1 MRRLIPADEILKTC
15 AQIFSRSPN
24 PFGVARVELDEDGC
38 PVDFC
43 YEYLNDA
50 MAELTANEPGELV
63 GRSSTELWLEGEGAQ
78 PWFDMFAKAAYGD
91 ESVHFEAVSFPLEQ
105 FFDVVAF
112 PVAPGYCAFE
122 LQNVMEWVN
131 DSRLTL
137 EGVQAGL
144 FFYDLM
150 NDLIMLTQPAQDI
163 CDVDVTYVS
172 AGEFIDDALDA
183 SSAAKMREKVA
194 RLKSSGEQLLCDVR
208 LKDERWVR
216 ISLAHTG
223 KTEHFATGF
232 IEDITRVVEAEQRST
247 RRSEIIES
255 LSSENYALYLVDL
268 DADRIVPY
276 LLRNSA
282 AEYFAQIV
290 TEDMPYSEWL
300 TMYCER
306 YVLPADRQK
315 VAEQMGRDVMLS
327 RMAAHGGDFSI
338 SCRRMFGDE
347 EQYVELRLIRLPG
360 DANEMVLAARNI
372 NEEVM
377 KQINQKE
384 ALRSALTLAEHASEA
399 KSTFLTNI
407 SHDFRTPLNSIMG
420 FANIALAH
428 VGDAERVQSCLEK
441 ILVSSDHLLEL
452 INDILDVSR
461 IESGKIVLSEQPVDL
476 RHLLD
481 DIRNVFLGQ
490 AQERGIELNVDVEG
504 LEHPDVL
511 GDQLRMNQI
520 LVNTVGNALK
530 YTDRGGRVDVIA
542 AEGAVA
548 PNGVAMYELVVR
560 DTGCGMSEDFI
571 SRIFMPFERDSTG
584 SAHIAEGTGLGM
596 TITKNLIDLLGGTIA
611 VESEPGRGSTFTIM
625 LPMKIDRHRQP
636 GSAGAAEPGQPERFD
651 GFRVLVVDDDELS
664 RELMSEVLRD
674 RGFQVEQASDGDEAL
689 DMVDASEE
697 GRYDAVIM
705 DMRMPRMSGDAAAR
719 AIRLLPRSDVADLPI
734 IAATADAFEEGHR
747 RSREAG
753 MTAHVT
759 KPLNIKELMGIL
771 DKCLRGGAQ
780 E

>member
-1 MRRLIPADEILKTC
+1 MKTC
-15 AQIFSRSPN
+15 AQLFAHSPN
-24 PFGVARVELDEDGC
+24 PFGVARVDLDEDGR
-38 PVDFC
+38 PVDFH

-50 MAELTANEPGELV
+50 MAQLTGDAPDDLV
-63 GRSSTELWLEGEGAQ
+63 GRSSMELWPEGEGSQ
-78 PWFDMFAKAAYGD
+78 HWFDMFCRAAYGG

-105 FFDVVAF
+105 FFDVVAY

-122 LQNVMEWVN
+122 LQDVMAWVN

-137 EGVQAGL
+137 EGVSAGL
-144 FFYDLM
+144 FFYDLE
-150 NDLIMLTQPAQDI
+150 NDLIMLTPPAQDI
-163 CDVDVTYVS
+163 CGVDITYVS
-172 AGEFIDDALDA
+172 AGVFADDALDA
-183 SSAAKMREKVA
+183 LSAARMRELVA
-194 RLKSSGEQLLCDVR
+194 RLKEHGEQVLCDMR

-223 KTEHFATGF
+223 KTERFATGF
-232 IEDITRVVEAEQRST
+232 LEDITRMVEAEQRSA

-268 DADRIVPY
+268 DADRIAPY
-276 LLRNSA
+276 LLRNST

-300 TMYCER
+300 AMYCER

-315 VAEQMGRDVMLS
+315 VTEQMGRDVMLS
-327 RMAAHGGDFSI
+327 RMAERGGDFSI

-360 DANEMVLAARNI
+360 DTNEMVLAARNI

-420 FANIALAH
+420 FAHIALAH
-428 VGDAERVQSCLEK
+428 VDDSERVNSCLEK
-441 ILVSSDHLLEL
+441 ILVSSEHLLDL

-476 RHLLD
+476 RRLLGD
-481 DIRNVFLGQ
+481 LRNVFLGQ
-490 AQERGIELNVDVEG
+490 AQERGIELVVDVAG

-542 AEGAVA
+542 TEGAVA

-596 TITKNLIDLLGGTIA
+596 TITKNLVDLLGGTIA
-611 VESEPGRGSTFTIM
+611 VESKPGRGSTFTIT
-625 LPMKIDRHRQP
+625 LPMKIDQHRQP
-636 GSAGAAEPGQPERFD
+636 GGASSGEEGQLRRLD

-674 RGFQVEQASDGDEAL
+674 RGIVVEQASDGDEAL
-689 DMVDASEE
+689 DMVDGSDE
-697 GRYDAVIM
+697 GHYDAVIM
-705 DMRMPRMSGDAAAR
+705 DMRMPRMSGDVAAR
-719 AIRLLPRSDVADLPI
+719 AIRMLPRDDVVELPI

-753 MTAHVT
+753 MTAHIT

-771 DKCLRGGAQ
+771 DSCLRGRAR